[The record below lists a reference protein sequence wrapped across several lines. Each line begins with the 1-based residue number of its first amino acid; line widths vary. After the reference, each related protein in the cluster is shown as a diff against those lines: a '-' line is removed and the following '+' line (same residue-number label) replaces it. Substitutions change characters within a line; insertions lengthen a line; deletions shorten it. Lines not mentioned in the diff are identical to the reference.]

1 MIGEFSRED
10 MGEKAGSSHAA
21 SDGSR
26 RCWRLYDAVAFCAA
40 HPRTDVAHDL
50 EACRQVLQHLGDIF
64 AKLLQ
69 LALADRTALF
79 RRKMGMNFARK
90 AFG

>member
-1 MIGEFSRED
+1 M
-10 MGEKAGSSHAA
+10 AN
-21 SDGSR
+21 
-26 RCWRLYDAVAFCAA
+26 
-40 HPRTDVAHDL
+40 DL
-50 EACRQVLQHLGDIF
+50 EAGGQVLQHLGDIF

-90 AFG
+90 VFG